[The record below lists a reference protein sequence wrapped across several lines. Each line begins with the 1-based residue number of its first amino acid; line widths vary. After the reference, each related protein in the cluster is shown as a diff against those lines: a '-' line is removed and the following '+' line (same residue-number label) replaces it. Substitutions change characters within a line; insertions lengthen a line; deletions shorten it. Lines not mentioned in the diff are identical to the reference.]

1 MSKAM
6 KLSLLFAL
14 SLSASVAQAQT
25 ALIPKQLSG
34 PPEEFAQMR
43 APDPAQSAVISRSA
57 LLPIELSGKSA
68 AAISLPVE
76 NGKLRFALFSG
87 GADWQPELASPSGQ
101 PLIVQK
107 MASGAK
113 ATRLGLDGNAYPAT
127 EYTLEGLQRGQW
139 TLTLRPAHRLAK
151 SSQAQRGY
159 VLMEGEASTELA
171 SYPTHRRQWVG
182 NSLGFTAVLSG
193 SAQKAIVQNS
203 TVLGAAA
210 GRIQRGSLR
219 VIAPDGSESRWPMSD
234 DGRRGDAIARD
245 GIYGGTFTPSATGT
259 YVVQVVV
266 NGIDRDGA
274 AFVRT
279 AEHVVPVIAPG
290 LKLGASKVGAVSAGG
305 TRMSLGIPV
314 AGNLDPARRY
324 RVFAEVWGRGADG
337 RQVPVAWIGGMA
349 SAKGRQLPLGLDQ
362 RWIQRAGARAPFS
375 LRNVRIEDADYF
387 IPVASAGSLSLAL
400 PDSVATLTKRSAVID
415 ESMVMGPRPAL
426 IQTKAGAG
434 SRLILVHGYCSGG
447 VWPQSQ
453 FTNASAFLDANQNR
467 SHDQFA
473 QLLKNYGSTWN
484 SFGTVAHSQGGAA
497 ALHLYAYYWSGLD
510 NATGNRLMQSVG
522 TPYQG
527 TNLSGIIATVGSWF
541 GVACGSN
548 YDMTYDGAS
557 AWLAGIP
564 SWARAKVNYYTTSF
578 KSTNWWTN
586 DYCNFASD
594 LVLSDPE
601 DGTTEK
607 AYGQLPGALNQ
618 GHVTGQCHTTGMR
631 DPAQYLD
638 AGRNGVMNSNAAR

>member
-43 APDPAQSAVISRSA
+43 APDPAQSAVISKSA
-57 LLPIELSGKSA
+57 LLPIELSGKSG

-87 GADWQPELASPSGQ
+87 GADWQPELASPSGR
-101 PLIVQK
+101 PLVAQK
-107 MASGAK
+107 MAGGAK
-113 ATRLGLDGNAYPAT
+113 ATRLGLADNAYPAT
-127 EYTLEGLQRGQW
+127 QYSLEGLQRGQW
-139 TLTLRPAHRLAK
+139 TLTLRPANRLAK

-182 NSLGFTAVLSG
+182 NSLGFAAVLSG
-193 SAQKAIVQNS
+193 SAQKS

-234 DGRRGDAIARD
+234 DGRRGDAVAHD

-259 YVVQVVV
+259 YIVQVVAH
-266 NGIDRDGA
+266 GIDRDGA

-314 AGNLDPARRY
+314 TGNLDPARRY
-324 RVFAEVWGRGADG
+324 RVFAEVWGRGTDG

-349 SAKGRQLPLGLDQ
+349 SAKDRQLPLGLDQ

-387 IPVASAGSLSLAL
+387 IPVASAASLSLAL
-400 PDSVATLTKRSAVID
+400 PGSVATLAKRSAVID
-415 ESMVMGPRPAL
+415 ESMAMGPRPAAL
-426 IQTKAGAG
+426 VQTKAGTG

-453 FTNASAFLDANQNR
+453 FTNASSFLDANQNR

-473 QLLKNYGSTWN
+473 QLLKTYGSTWN

-510 NATGNRLMQSVG
+510 NATGSRLMQSVG

-601 DGTTEK
+601 DGTTEQ
-607 AYGQLPGALNQ
+607 AYGQLPGAVNR

>member
-14 SLSASVAQAQT
+14 SLSTSVAQAQT

-43 APDPAQSAVISRSA
+43 APDPAQSAVISKSA
-57 LLPIELSGKSA
+57 LLPIELSGKSG

-87 GADWQPELASPSGQ
+87 GADWQPELASPSGR
-101 PLIVQK
+101 PLIAQK
-107 MASGAK
+107 MAGGAK
-113 ATRLGLDGNAYPAT
+113 ATRLSLADNDYPAT
-127 EYTLEGLQRGQW
+127 QYHLEGLQRGQW
-139 TLTLRPAHRLAK
+139 TLTLRPANRLAK

-159 VLMEGEASTELA
+159 VLMEGEAGTELA
-171 SYPTHRRQWVG
+171 SYPVHRRQWVG

-193 SAQKAIVQNS
+193 IAQKS
-203 TVLGAAA
+203 TVLGTAA

-234 DGRRGDAIARD
+234 DGRRGDAAARD
-245 GIYGGTFTPSATGT
+245 GIYGGTFTPSTTGT
-259 YVVQVVV
+259 YIVQVIAH
-266 NGIDRDGA
+266 GIDRNGA

-290 LKLGASKVGAVSAGG
+290 LKLGASRVSAVSAGG
-305 TRMSLGIPV
+305 TRVNLGIPV
-314 AGNLDPARRY
+314 VGNLDPARRY
-324 RVFAEVWGRGADG
+324 RVFAEVWGRGAAG
-337 RQVPVAWIGGMA
+337 KQVPVAWVGGMT
-349 SAKGRQLPLGLDQ
+349 SAQGRQLPLGFDQ

-387 IPVASAGSLSLAL
+387 IPVASAGALSLAV
-400 PDSVATLTKRSAVID
+400 PASIATSAKRSSAID

-426 IQTKAGAG
+426 MQTKAGTG

-453 FTNASAFLDANQNR
+453 FTNASSFLDTNQNR
-467 SHDQFA
+467 SHDEFA

-607 AYGQLPGALNQ
+607 AYGQLPGAVNQ
-618 GHVTGQCHTTGMR
+618 GHVTGQCHTSGMR
-631 DPAQYLD
+631 DPAQYQD

>member
-43 APDPAQSAVISRSA
+43 APDPAQSAVISKSA

-87 GADWQPELASPSGQ
+87 GADWQPELASPAGR
-101 PLIVQK
+101 PLIAQK

-113 ATRLGLDGNAYPAT
+113 ATRLGLADNDYPAT
-127 EYTLEGLQRGQW
+127 QYNLEGLQRGQW
-139 TLTLRPAHRLAK
+139 TLTLRPANHSAK
-151 SSQAQRGY
+151 SNQAQRGY
-159 VLMEGEASTELA
+159 VLMEGEAGTELA
-171 SYPTHRRQWVG
+171 SYLVHRRQWVG
-182 NSLGFTAVLSG
+182 NTLGFTAVLSG
-193 SAQKAIVQNS
+193 SAQKS

-234 DGRRGDAIARD
+234 DGRRGDTVARD

-259 YVVQVVV
+259 YIVQVVAH
-266 NGIDRDGA
+266 GIDRNGA

-290 LKLGASKVGAVSAGG
+290 LKLGASQVGAVSAGG

-324 RVFAEVWGRGADG
+324 RVLAEVWGRSADG
-337 RQVPVAWIGGMA
+337 KQVPVAWVGGMA
-349 SAKGRQLPLGLDQ
+349 SVQGRQLPLGFDQ

-400 PDSVATLTKRSAVID
+400 PGSIATPAKRSAIVD

-426 IQTKAGAG
+426 MHTKAGTG

-453 FTNASAFLDANQNR
+453 FTNASTFLDTNQNR

-473 QLLKNYGSTWN
+473 QLLKTYGNTWN

-607 AYGQLPGALNQ
+607 AYGQLPGAVNQ
-618 GHVTGQCHTTGMR
+618 GHVTGQCHTAGMR

-638 AGRNGVMNSNAAR
+638 AGRNGAMNSNAAR

>member
-14 SLSASVAQAQT
+14 SLSASVSQAQT

-43 APDPAQSAVISRSA
+43 APDPAQSAVISKSA

-87 GADWQPELASPSGQ
+87 GADWQPELASPSGR
-101 PLIVQK
+101 PLIAQK
-107 MASGAK
+107 MAGSAK
-113 ATRLGLDGNAYPAT
+113 ATRLGLADNAYPAT
-127 EYTLEGLQRGQW
+127 EYVLEGLQRGQW
-139 TLTLRPAHRLAK
+139 TLTLRSANRLAK

-171 SYPTHRRQWVG
+171 SYPVHRRQWVG

-193 SAQKAIVQNS
+193 SAQKS
-203 TVLGAAA
+203 TVMGAAA

-234 DGRRGDAIARD
+234 DGRRGDAVARD

-259 YVVQVVV
+259 YIVQVIAH
-266 NGIDRDGA
+266 GIDRDGA
-274 AFVRT
+274 AFMRT

-290 LKLGASKVGAVSAGG
+290 LKLVASQVGAVSAGG

-314 AGNLDPARRY
+314 TGNLDPARRY
-324 RVFAEVWGRGADG
+324 RVFAEVWGRGTDG

-349 SAKGRQLPLGLDQ
+349 SAKGRQLPLGFDQ

-400 PDSVATLTKRSAVID
+400 PSSIATLAKRSAVVD

-426 IQTKAGAG
+426 MQTKAGTG

-453 FTNASAFLDANQNR
+453 FTNASAFLDTNQNR

-473 QLLKNYGSTWN
+473 QLLKNYGSAWN

-607 AYGQLPGALNQ
+607 AYGQLPGAVNQ

>member
-6 KLSLLFAL
+6 KLSLMIAL

-25 ALIPKQLSG
+25 ELIPKQLSG

-43 APDPAQSAVISRSA
+43 APDPAQSAVISKSA
-57 LLPIELSGKSA
+57 LLPIEFAGKSGA
-68 AAISLPVE
+68 AVSLPVE

-87 GADWQPELASPSGQ
+87 GADWQPQLASPSGR
-101 PLIVQK
+101 PLIAQK
-107 MASGAK
+107 MASAAK
-113 ATRLGLDGNAYPAT
+113 ATRLGIGSVDNAHPAT
-127 EYTLEGLQRGQW
+127 QYGLEGLQRGEW
-139 TLTLRPAHRLAK
+139 TLTLRPANGLAK
-151 SSQAQRGY
+151 NQAKRGY
-159 VLMEGEASTELA
+159 VLMEGDARTELA
-171 SYPTHRRQWVG
+171 SYPMHRRQWVG
-182 NSLGFTAVLSG
+182 NGLGFAAVLSG
-193 SAQKAIVQNS
+193 SAQKDIQ
-203 TVLGAAA
+203 LGAAA
-210 GRIQRGSLR
+210 GRIERSSLR

-234 DGRRGDAIARD
+234 DGRRGDKVARD
-245 GIYGGTFTPSATGT
+245 GVYGGTFTPATTGT
-259 YVVQVVV
+259 YIVQVIAH
-266 NGIDRDGA
+266 GIDRDGA

-290 LKLGASKVGAVSAGG
+290 LKLGASRVGAVEAGG

-314 AGNLDPARRY
+314 TGNLDPARRY

-337 RQVPVAWIGGMA
+337 RQVPVAWVGGMA
-349 SAKGRQLPLGLDQ
+349 SPRNRQLPLGFDQ
-362 RWIQRAGARAPFS
+362 RWVQRAGARAPFS

-387 IPVASAGSLSLAL
+387 IPVASGARLALAL
-400 PDSVATLTKRSAVID
+400 PSSATRMTKRSTAID
-415 ESMVMGPRPAL
+415 ELMTMGPRPT
-426 IQTKAGAG
+426 QTLAKAGTG

-453 FTNASAFLDANQNR
+453 FTNASSFLDANQNR

-473 QLLKNYGSTWN
+473 QLLKNYGATWN

-510 NATGNRLMQSVG
+510 NAVGSRLMQSVG

-548 YDMTYDGAS
+548 YDLTYDGAS

-564 SWARAKVNYYTTSF
+564 TWARAKVNYYTTSF
-578 KSTNWWTN
+578 KTTNWWTN
-586 DYCNFASD
+586 DYCHFASD
-594 LVLSDPE
+594 LALSDPE

-607 AYGQLPGALNQ
+607 AYGQLSGAVNQ
-618 GHVTGQCHTTGMR
+618 GHATGQCHTTGMR
-631 DPAQYLD
+631 DPAQYQN
-638 AGRNGVMNSNAAR
+638 ATRNAVMNSNAAR